1 MIFFPLFIF
10 QKCELGDP
18 EEFLR
23 QALDPPQQSTI
34 RSAMSVLRDVGAC
47 DPDAEMPLLTPLGHH
62 LATLPVNV
70 RIGKML
76 LFAAMFGCLEPI
88 VSIIT

>member
-1 MIFFPLFIF
+1 MIKDHNILL

-18 EEFLR
+18 EEFLSA
-23 QALDPPQQSTI
+23 ALDPPRPQVIS
-34 RSAMSVLRDVGAC
+34 RAMTLLYEVGAC
-47 DPDAEMPLLTPLGHH
+47 GGGATLTPLGHH

-76 LFAAMFGCLEPI
+76 LYGAIFGYLEP
-88 VSIIT
+88 VVRSCL